1 MIEGNQK
8 FWGLVLLFISMAM
21 PLPIRSVPN
30 VTLDS
35 GSGLNDTI
43 LCEGCNPL
51 VFGQPLNINAASI
64 EQLTSLPSI
73 GEKRATD
80 IIGHRMKNGDFQ
92 TLNDLDDVRGIGP
105 KTLLKLQPYIVIE

>member
-1 MIEGNQK
+1 MEQNQK
-8 FWGLVLLFISMAM
+8 IWGLVLLLISVIM
-21 PLPIRSVPN
+21 PLPIRTVPN
-30 VTLDS
+30 VTLDPES
-35 GSGLNDTI
+35 AHDDTI